1 VLVLALSGLAGL
13 PPGLAGLFAKVTVV
27 DALIDTGW
35 GWLAGVVAINA
46 VIALAY
52 YVRVAAVP
60 YAGPVGIAVA
70 DLRPPKLP
78 VSWPVTTAL
87 VAAAAVAVAL
97 GFAPQ
102 ILFNA
107 LT

>member
-1 VLVLALSGLAGL
+1 V
-13 PPGLAGLFAKVTVV
+13 
-27 DALIDTGW
+27 
-35 GWLAGVVAINA
+35 NA

-60 YAGPVGIAVA
+60 YAGRVGIAVA

-78 VSWPVTTAL
+78 VMWPVATAL
-87 VAAAAVAVAL
+87 VAAAGVAVVL

-102 ILFNA
+102 LLFDA
-107 LT
+107 LAP

>member
-1 VLVLALSGLAGL
+1 
-13 PPGLAGLFAKVTVV
+13 
-27 DALIDTGW
+27 
-35 GWLAGVVAINA
+35 
-46 VIALAY
+46 
-52 YVRVAAVP
+52 VRVAAVP

-70 DLRPPKLP
+70 DVRPPKLP
-78 VSWPVTTAL
+78 VSWPVATAL

-102 ILFNA
+102 MLFNA